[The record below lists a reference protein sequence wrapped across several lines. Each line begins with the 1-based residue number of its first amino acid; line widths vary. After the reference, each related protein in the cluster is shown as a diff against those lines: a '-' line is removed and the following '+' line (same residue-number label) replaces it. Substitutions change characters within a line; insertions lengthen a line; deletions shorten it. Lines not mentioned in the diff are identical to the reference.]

1 MGGAFA
7 GRLFCNLVVIALIRF
22 SFTSESEVFRSQ
34 PRVRAAQSSIVFM
47 MLDFSRKKCL
57 LHGRLESRWQVASKV
72 ELMMLDFMG
81 MKLRESGEVGK
92 NCNFMAS

>member
-1 MGGAFA
+1 
-7 GRLFCNLVVIALIRF
+7 
-22 SFTSESEVFRSQ
+22 
-34 PRVRAAQSSIVFM
+34 M

-81 MKLRESGEVGK
+81 MKLQESREVRKTVNSRHREK
-92 NCNFMAS
+92 NHPVLADLFFALVFFRSIIFFL